1 MKEYIKNGLTYN
13 ITDALYQKLME
24 AGENNNQPANNPQTN
39 QPNQQIDNKTVGY
52 QDFVKNGDH
61 YFFLQH
67 QMIVKIH

>member
-39 QPNQQIDNKTVGY
+39 QPNQQIDNKAVGY

-61 YFFLQH
+61 NT
-67 QMIVKIH
+67 K